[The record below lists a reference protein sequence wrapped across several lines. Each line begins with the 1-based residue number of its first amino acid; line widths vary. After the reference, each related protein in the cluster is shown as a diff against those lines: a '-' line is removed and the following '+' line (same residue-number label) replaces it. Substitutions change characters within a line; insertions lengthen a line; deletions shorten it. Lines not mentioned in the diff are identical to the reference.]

1 MAAANLIQ
9 TSVSGRTSNALAA
22 QGDGIILP
30 KLSTTD
36 RLSLSLTTS
45 DAGLMVYD
53 TTATAVYTW
62 SGTAWLG
69 AVVAYTQGIW
79 SPAFTPTTGTITLAP
94 ASSTGLWSRIGNT
107 VTIVGHFNVQSI
119 NSPTGVLT
127 LTNLPFPVVAGFEG
141 AACIAA
147 TGLNNGART
156 AISGTIIG
164 TGVQVYHY
172 DSGTLNNIGVHVL
185 AGSDWYVSGTYITS

>member
-79 SPAFTPTTGTITLAP
+79 SPTFTATTGTITLNP
-94 ASSTGLWSRIGNT
+94 ANATGLWSRIGNT
-107 VTIVGHFNVQSI
+107 VTIVGQFLVQSVS
-119 NSPTGVLT
+119 SPTGLLS
-127 LTNLPFPVVAGFEG
+127 LTNLPFAPVAGFESSAAITGSGFSAG
-141 AACIAA
+141 AI
-147 TGLNNGART
+147 TS
-156 AISGTIIG
+156 IVGTITG
-164 TGVQVYHY
+164 TTIQCYHY
-172 DSGTLNNIGVHVL
+172 QAGALNGLAVHMI
-185 AGSDWYVSGTYITS
+185 AGSQLYISGTYITA

>member
-53 TTATAVYTW
+53 TTAGAIYIW
-62 SGTAWLG
+62 NGAAWVG
-69 AVVAYTQGIW
+69 AVVGYTQGIW
-79 SPAFTPTTGTITLAP
+79 SPTFTATTGTITLNP
-94 ASSTGLWSRIGNT
+94 ANATGLWSRIGNT
-107 VTIVGHFNVQSI
+107 VTIVGQFLVQSVS
-119 NSPTGVLT
+119 SPTGLLS
-127 LTNLPFPVVAGFEG
+127 LTNLPFAPVAGFESS
-141 AACIAA
+141 A
-147 TGLNNGART
+147 T
-156 AISGTIIG
+156 
-164 TGVQVYHY
+164 
-172 DSGTLNNIGVHVL
+172 L
-185 AGSDWYVSGTYITS
+185 AGSGFSAGAITSLAATITGTTIQCYHYQNGNLNPMAVHMIANSQLYVSGTYITT